1 MPTTPV
7 TEALMTDDK
16 LERLAGRAGMYTDLM
31 RMGAGSLLYS
41 QGCHGVT
48 LANMKQF
55 AALVLADALDAKD
68 AEIARLN
75 SEQSGLLKLAR
86 YGAAMLHWHRGDNP
100 SEIGDVDAITC
111 QEEATRCGV
120 LEGRNVDGPCS
131 DQCECAPFD
140 GWDVCYFMPTDVR
153 AEIDRLDAARATPRL
168 PATS

>member
-68 AEIARLN
+68 AEIEALRADAERLDYLDTRNARKNERNGTIYGWWLN
-75 SEQSGLLKLAR
+75 ENDNRIALEDHDWRKLSAR
-86 YGAAMLHWHRGDNP
+86 
-100 SEIGDVDAITC
+100 EAI
-111 QEEATRCGV
+111 
-120 LEGRNVDGPCS
+120 
-131 DQCECAPFD
+131 
-140 GWDVCYFMPTDVR
+140 
-153 AEIDRLDAARATPRL
+153 DAARATVTAKETR
-168 PATS
+168 